1 MSLCLICKSRTKS
14 YQQKVRGGD
23 FFDLNVCSNCDY
35 EFFTIDPSE
44 SIIKDNLDK
53 TRLEDAGLEIPDITT
68 DFNNGLRQS
77 QEYVNTYLQTDG
89 KAENALEIGCS
100 WGYFLTLLKKRN
112 YNPYGLEIN
121 TLRRK
126 YVNNELKLKCFSDI
140 SEIKKSGIKFKY
152 IFLFY
157 ILEYIPNPVEYLK
170 QLVNLLHESG
180 QIIIVTPNLK
190 DGLKDIWNNKRFQS
204 FFYDK
209 HAINYFSPK
218 TLGIISTELKKN
230 NNLKYSI
237 NTKQGY
243 SIINHIGW
251 YLNNKPSTTGKVGGD
266 YYIEDL
272 AGVIKDT
279 SGLSSSIK
287 TLIRKFDT
295 EYQKLLE
302 KHDYGN
308 QIEFIIEKL
317 K

>member
-14 YQQKVRGGD
+14 YQQKVRGGE
-23 FFDLNVCSNCDY
+23 FLELNICSHCDY
-35 EFFTIDPSE
+35 EFFITDPSE
-44 SIIKDNLDK
+44 SISNNNLDK
-53 TRLEDAGLEIPDITT
+53 TRLEKAGLEIPNITT
-68 DFNNGLRQS
+68 DFKNGIRQS
-77 QEYVNTYLQTDG
+77 QEYVDAYLQNDG
-89 KAENALEIGCS
+89 KSENALEIGCS

-190 DGLKDIWNNKRFQS
+190 DGLKDIWNNRSFQT

-218 TLGIISTELKKN
+218 TLENISTELKKN

-251 YLNNKPSTTGKVGGD
+251 YLNNKASTTGKVGGD
-266 YYIEDL
+266 YFIEEL
-272 AGVIKDT
+272 NGVIKDRND
-279 SGLSSSIK
+279 LSNSLK
-287 TLIRKFDT
+287 TLINQFDT
-295 EYQKLLE
+295 EYKILLE

-308 QIEFIIEKL
+308 QIEFILQNIK
-317 K
+317 

>member
-1 MSLCLICKSRTKS
+1 MSSCSICKSATKS
-14 YQQKVRGGD
+14 HQQKVRGGD

-68 DFNNGLRQS
+68 DFKNGIRQS
-77 QEYVNTYLQTDG
+77 QEYVNTYLKKDG
-89 KAENALEIGCS
+89 DAEKVLEIGCS

-190 DGLKDIWNNKRFQS
+190 DGLKDIWDNKRFQS

-287 TLIRKFDT
+287 TLIRKFDS

-302 KHDYGN
+302 KNDYGN